1 MYPMKLQP
9 DFKDYPL
16 DGNKMKDQYNKQNSL
31 AVTAESWELSF
42 KIAVFT
48 DI

>member
-16 DGNKMKDQYNKQNSL
+16 DGNKMKDWYNKQNSL